1 MGTELTPEMVRNA
14 AELIGL
20 DLGEDETEPVRER
33 LKILLDSAASFAHL
47 TDNTADLD
55 VRFDARWEVEQA

>member
-1 MGTELTPEMVRNA
+1 MAMRMTPDMVRSA
-14 AELIGL
+14 AEMIGL
-20 DLGEDETEPVRER
+20 ELLEDEVEPVRER
-33 LKILLDSAASFAHL
+33 LQILVDGVSSFGHL